1 MSAQAKRQCVRHLVT
16 EMDFSER
23 RACLLMDIAR
33 SSHRY
38 EAKPAADEE
47 DLRAK
52 IRYLADENK
61 AYGYRMVTAKI
72 REEGWLVNKKRVQR
86 IWREEGLQQTR
97 RKPRKR
103 FVGPKGEVRQK
114 AKHPN
119 HVWSYDFTEDRTE
132 KGGKLRILAIMDEF
146 TRECLFIHVAKSIR
160 SKTVISILEWLFL
173 VQGVPEHIRSDNGPE
188 FIAKVLRKWL
198 TQQDC
203 ETIYIN
209 PGSPW
214 ENPFIESF
222 IGTLRNECLDQYLFI
237 HGREAQEVIEAWQY
251 EYNHYRPHSSLG
263 YMTPAAFA
271 EQQKMVI
278 KSTDLPARK
287 EPDIVSI

>member
-1 MSAQAKRQCVRHLVT
+1 
-16 EMDFSER
+16 
-23 RACLLMDIAR
+23 MDITR

-114 AKHPN
+114 ATHPN
-119 HVWSYDFTEDRTE
+119 HVWSYDFTEDHTE
-132 KGGKLRILAIMDEF
+132 KGGKLRILTIMDEF

-160 SKTVISILEWLFL
+160 SKAVINILEWLFL

-198 TQQDC
+198 TKQDC

-222 IGTLRNECLDQYLFI
+222 IGTLINECLDQYLFI

-278 KSTDLPARK
+278 TPSDLPARK
-287 EPDIVSI
+287 EQAIVSI